1 MSEINPR
8 PARSTIHRIKTND
21 SLGNLKL
28 KIPPLNGKYDLDAY
42 MEWMQQCSVVMLFIG
57 ATKLSLL
64 EEEHE
69 SFVIFTSRQTHHKME
84 CQIHKKSVRVIIPC
98 KVSTD

>member
-1 MSEINPR
+1 MYPR

-28 KIPPLNGKYDLDAY
+28 RIPYDLDAY

-69 SFVIFTSRQTHHKME
+69 SFVIFTYRQTYHKME
-84 CQIHKKSVRVIIPC
+84 CQIQKKSVRVIIPC

>member
-1 MSEINPR
+1 MYPR

-28 KIPPLNGKYDLDAY
+28 RIPYDLDAY

-69 SFVIFTSRQTHHKME
+69 SFVILPLDKLITKWNVKYK
-84 CQIHKKSVRVIIPC
+84 KKSVRVIIPC